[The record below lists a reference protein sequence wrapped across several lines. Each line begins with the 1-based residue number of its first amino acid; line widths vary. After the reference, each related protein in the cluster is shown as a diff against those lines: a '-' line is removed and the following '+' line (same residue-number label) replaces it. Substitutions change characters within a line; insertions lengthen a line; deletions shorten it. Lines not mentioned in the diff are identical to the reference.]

1 MKRDLKEKCIQLFL
15 EGKNYTEIA
24 KLTNCSRQYVSNL
37 IKDDKRVKEKLNK
50 KIIKVNKLKNTTR
63 LKISISTDFLS
74 KIGITKD
81 YKKDDFVEI
90 SVNEKTKTITIK
102 KLNQS

>member
-63 LKISISTDFLS
+63 LKISINTDFLS

>member
-1 MKRDLKEKCIQLFL
+1 MKRDLKEKCVQLFL

>member
-1 MKRDLKEKCIQLFL
+1 MKRDLKEKCVQLFL
-15 EGKNYTEIA
+15 KGKNYTEIA